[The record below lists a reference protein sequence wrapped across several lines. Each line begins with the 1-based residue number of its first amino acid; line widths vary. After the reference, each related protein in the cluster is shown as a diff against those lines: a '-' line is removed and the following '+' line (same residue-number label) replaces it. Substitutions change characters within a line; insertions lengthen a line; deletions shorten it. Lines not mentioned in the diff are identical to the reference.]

1 MKRFAERIEM
11 TPDLKELERLA
22 RAATP
27 GPWTYDGDTWELS
40 APSRKGK
47 VEIATIETGWTEP
60 MESEQQANIAY
71 ILAANP
77 AAILSLIAELTRPET
92 TIVSIMRAE
101 LEQARKD
108 AERYRWLQPAL
119 ISGGALDDDH
129 TLTKAFQHMTT
140 IPTKEEFNAA
150 IDAAIAKEQTE

>member
-1 MKRFAERIEM
+1 M
-11 TPDLKELERLA
+11 TVDLKELERMA

-27 GPWTYDGDTWELS
+27 GPWFQVGQPWNPNADFVCAGSNDPHIGKYVCDTENFDGE
-40 APSRKGK
+40 
-47 VEIATIETGWTEP
+47 VENSIEN
-60 MESEQQANIAY
+60 ADYIAY
-71 ILAANP
+71 ANP
-77 AAILSLIAELTRPET
+77 AAILSL
-92 TIVSIMRAE
+92 VAE

-150 IDAAIAKEQTE
+150 IDAAIAKEQKNG

>member
-77 AAILSLIAELTRPET
+77 AAILSLIAEL
-92 TIVSIMRAE
+92 
-101 LEQARKD
+101 EQAKKD
-108 AERYRWLQPAL
+108 AGRYRWLVSQPD
-119 ISGGALDDDH
+119 GGFFHPVFAVNNFLSWKS
-129 TLTKAFQHMTT
+129 KAQYD
-140 IPTKEEFNAA
+140 AA
-150 IDAAIAKEQTE
+150 IDAAIAKEQS